1 MTFWDIA
8 TTWPFWAQIIVV
20 LICGTWMFEIFLYP
34 FKQNIQRKR
43 IKDLLDIQRKL
54 VDQLEKRTADL
65 EKTNSMLAAVMS
77 LILKREQ
84 QEKDFLA
91 KKNKAKN
98 DGEQKPDEK

>member
-8 TTWPFWAQIIVV
+8 MTWPFWAQVIVV
-20 LICGTWMFEIFLYP
+20 LACGTWMFEMFLYP
-34 FKQNIQRKR
+34 FKQNIHRKR

-65 EKTNSMLAAVMS
+65 ERTNSILAAVMS

-84 QEKDFLA
+84 QEEDSAA

>member
-8 TTWPFWAQIIVV
+8 MTWPFWAQIIVV
-20 LICGTWMFEIFLYP
+20 FICGTWMFEMFLYP

-43 IKDLLDIQRKL
+43 IKDLLDVQLKL

-65 EKTNSMLAAVMS
+65 ERTNSILAAVMS

-84 QEKDFLA
+84 QEEDSA
-91 KKNKAKN
+91 VKKNKAKN
-98 DGEQKPDEK
+98 GGEQKPDEK

>member
-1 MTFWDIA
+1 MTFIDWIHSLPVWLMWVVIA
-8 TTWPFWAQIIVV
+8 FLAI
-20 LICGTWMFEIFLYP
+20 WMFEMFLYP
-34 FKQNIQRKR
+34 FKQNIQRKK

-65 EKTNSMLAAVMS
+65 ERTNSILAAVMS

-84 QEKDFLA
+84 QEEDSAA

-98 DGEQKPDEK
+98 GGEQKPDEK

>member
-8 TTWPFWAQIIVV
+8 MKWPFWTQIIVV
-20 LICGTWMFEIFLYP
+20 LICGTWIFEMFLYP

-65 EKTNSMLAAVMS
+65 EKTNSILATVMS
-77 LILKREQ
+77 LILKHEQ
-84 QEKDFLA
+84 QEENSTVKKD
-91 KKNKAKN
+91 KSKNG
-98 DGEQKPDEK
+98 GEQKPNEK

>member
-1 MTFWDIA
+1 M
-8 TTWPFWAQIIVV
+8 
-20 LICGTWMFEIFLYP
+20 FLYP

-65 EKTNSMLAAVMS
+65 ERTNSILAEVMS

-84 QEKDFLA
+84 QEEDSAA